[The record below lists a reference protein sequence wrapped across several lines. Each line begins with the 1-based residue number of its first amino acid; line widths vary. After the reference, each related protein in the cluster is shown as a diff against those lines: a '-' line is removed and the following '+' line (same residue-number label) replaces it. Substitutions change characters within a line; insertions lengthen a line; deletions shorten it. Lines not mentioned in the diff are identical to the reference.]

1 MIGLARALVL
11 DTELPNG
18 WLLGRTTGPGFPKF
32 SNPPEGAVTAWYT
45 MHITAR
51 RLVETSISS
60 FITGKYLEDQ
70 MASSQTRAIQKYRS
84 RLGDRGLARF
94 EVLGRDS
101 DPVSYTHLTLPTKRI
116 V

>member
-51 RLVETSISS
+51 AEGREAGRAQDHAWRKPLMTSERALV
-60 FITGKYLEDQ
+60 
-70 MASSQTRAIQKYRS
+70 R
-84 RLGDRGLARF
+84 
-94 EVLGRDS
+94 
-101 DPVSYTHLTLPTKRI
+101 
-116 V
+116 